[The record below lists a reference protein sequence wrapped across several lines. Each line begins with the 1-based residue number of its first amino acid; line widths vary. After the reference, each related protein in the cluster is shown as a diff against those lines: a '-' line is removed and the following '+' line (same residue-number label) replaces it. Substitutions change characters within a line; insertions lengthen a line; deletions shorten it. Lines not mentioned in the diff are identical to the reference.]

1 MRSLSRV
8 IKSSQ
13 MLLTS
18 PVVIDSLESEEIEIM
33 VGDISE
39 IGVPDELEL
48 EKQELENVKKES
60 TLILQE
66 TEAMV
71 LELLD
76 KARTE
81 ARDILVSAQEE
92 GEMLRLA
99 ARKEAEEIR
108 AQAKADGYEEGLRTA
123 QQEIE
128 SDRQAA
134 FQQSRELL
142 EEAHHTK
149 IKMFEECEADIIRM
163 IMAIAKKVIAT
174 ELSLN
179 PNIIAGVIRE
189 AINFLDQPEN
199 LTVYVNPTDLEKV
212 LEIMNLEISGYNGD
226 SPRMR
231 PDESVSNGGCI
242 LESEAGTVDARMETR
257 IEGVQTA
264 LMEVIDNE

>member
-1 MRSLSRV
+1 MRSLSRI
-8 IKSSQ
+8 IKQSQ
-13 MLLTS
+13 MLLAS
-18 PVVIDSLESEEIEIM
+18 PIVINSLQPEEVEIKSPDSSEPR
-33 VGDISE
+33 
-39 IGVPDELEL
+39 VPSALEL
-48 EKQELENVKKES
+48 EKQELANVKKES

-92 GEMLRLA
+92 AETLRLV

-108 AQAKADGYEEGLRTA
+108 TQAQADGYEEGLRMA

-142 EEAHHTK
+142 EEARHTK
-149 IKMFEECEADIIRM
+149 IKMFEECEADIIRLV
-163 IMAIAKKVIAT
+163 MAVAKKVIAT

-179 PNIIAGVIRE
+179 PHIIAGVIRE
-189 AINFLDQPEN
+189 AISFLDQPEN
-199 LTVYVNPTDLEKV
+199 VTVYVNPADLDVV
-212 LEIMNLEISGYNGD
+212 LQAIKLEVSEYNGNNL
-226 SPRMR
+226 RVL
-231 PDESVSNGGCI
+231 PDESISNGGCI

-257 IEGVQTA
+257 IGGVETA
-264 LMEVIDNE
+264 LLEVNENE